1 MNGEASVMALG
12 FAQTSFK
19 LNHDAFIMAVFTC
32 FILCIGLFNTAFAA
46 STIQHPK
53 DVCQTIIQSIMAA
66 QGNVNQEMQR
76 PVQGWVNLEKL
87 PDRWE
92 KRWPEFHGIAWYK
105 IHFSYT
111 CDTNMSNPPLSFAI
125 EGITQ
130 SGKIFLNDDLL
141 WQDLYLKE
149 PASRSQ
155 YMPRIWNLPTSSLK
169 QGQNTLWIQVY
180 GSITQKSGLG
190 HVALGNYPSTYSL
203 YKKWLLEK
211 RTLPEF
217 NTMVNIVVGVF
228 YLLAWLANRKEKAFL
243 WFAVTGLGW
252 VIYSFCF
259 LYTDPIYFL
268 SFINIDRLQNII
280 FCIYTVTGCLGAWYF
295 ANKSFPRIQ
304 KLLFIFLAVATVC
317 ITLAPTNQVSTVIQ
331 FFFSVAVV
339 IFLLKCITYPFIAY
353 KSNSPETYLLAVLYL
368 IYLPIAFNDAHFMF
382 TMEGR
387 PLSPYT
393 GPFTTMALG
402 AILAMRLARNARQI
416 ERFNK
421 TLAEN
426 VTQAKQ
432 ELTASLGQQHKLS
445 IENARLQERIHLS
458 HDLHDGLGGSI
469 VRSIITMEQN
479 DKITKPQVLSILKML
494 RSDLRQIVDSGSS
507 FSCKVPSNPMEWGA
521 PIRYRFI
528 QLFEEIDIRSH
539 WNFEKTWK
547 NIPISLQCLTLTRV
561 LEEALT
567 NIVKHS
573 QASEVNISLT
583 ETENN
588 KLMMCILDNGI
599 GFNPKT
605 VEAGL
610 HVGLQSMQARIHR
623 LGGEFK
629 IDSQPGKTSIQ
640 VLLPLTINKINRD
653 VF

>member
-1 MNGEASVMALG
+1 MAVG
-12 FAQTSFK
+12 FAQASFK
-19 LNHDAFIMAVFTC
+19 LNHDTFIMAIFTC
-32 FILCIGLFNTAFAA
+32 FISCLGLFNTAFAA
-46 STIQHPK
+46 STTQHPK
-53 DVCQTIIQSIMAA
+53 DVCRTIIHKIMAA
-66 QGNVNQEMQR
+66 QGNVNQETQR
-76 PVQGWVNLEKL
+76 PTQGWVNLEKL

-92 KRWPEFHGIAWYK
+92 KRWPNFHGVAWYK
-105 IHFSYT
+105 IEFSYT
-111 CDTNMSNPPLSFAI
+111 CDTHMSNPPLSLAI

-203 YKKWLLEK
+203 YKTWLLEK
-211 RTLPEF
+211 RILPEL

-243 WFAVTGLGW
+243 WFGITGFGW

-259 LYTDPIYFL
+259 LYTDPVSFL
-268 SFINIDRLQNII
+268 TTISIDRLQNII
-280 FCIYTVTGCLGAWYF
+280 FCFYTVGGCLGALYF
-295 ANKSFPRIQ
+295 VNKSFPLIQ

-317 ITLAPTNQVSTVIQ
+317 IALAPTNQVSAVIQ
-331 FFFSVAVV
+331 FFFSIAVA

-353 KSNSPETYLLAVLYL
+353 KSKLPETYLLAILYL
-368 IYLPIAFNDAHFMF
+368 IYLPIAFNDAQFMI

-393 GPFTTMALG
+393 GPFSTMAVG

-432 ELTASLGQQHKLS
+432 ELTASLEQQHKLS

-469 VRSIITMEQN
+469 VRSIITLEQN
-479 DKITKPQVLSILKML
+479 DKVTKPQVLSILKML
-494 RSDLRQIVDSGSS
+494 RSDLRQIIDSGSS
-507 FSCKVPSNPMEWGA
+507 LSSKVPANPVEWGA
-521 PIRYRFI
+521 PIRYRFT
-528 QLFEEIDIRSH
+528 QLFEEIDICSK
-539 WNFEKTWK
+539 WYFEKTWK
-547 NIPISLQCLTLTRV
+547 NMPIALECLTLTRV
-561 LEEALT
+561 AEEALT
-567 NIVKHS
+567 NILKHS
-573 QASEVNISLT
+573 QASEVKVSLT
-583 ETENN
+583 ETANN
-588 KLMMCILDNGI
+588 ELMMYIQDNGI

-610 HVGLQSMQARIHR
+610 HVGLQSMHARIHR

-640 VLLPLTINKINRD
+640 VILPLSIHKMDTALK
-653 VF
+653 